1 VKKAVKYTFSE
12 DFGAAP
18 AAASETAA
26 EEARAA
32 ELEAVRAA
40 AYADGHKDGLLE
52 ATQGLDAENQQL
64 FSQIIT
70 QLGQLGEGWKMLEA
84 STFTE
89 AAKLAH
95 SIGSHLANRL
105 MEKHPL
111 GEVEAVI
118 QEALALC
125 IGEPRLVIRV
135 SDQTMEVLKEK
146 LDTLS
151 QQAAFPGKIIL
162 LGEQSLGPSDCLIEW
177 ADGGIERRVADIEDD
192 IHTLMRRYFDA
203 SEASTQGGQSDV

>member
-1 VKKAVKYTFSE
+1 MKKAVKYTFSE
-12 DFGAAP
+12 DFEAAP
-18 AAASETAA
+18 TAASETAA

-32 ELEAVRAA
+32 ELEALRAA
-40 AYADGHKDGLLE
+40 AYADGHKDGLSE
-52 ATQGLDAENQQL
+52 AAQGLDAENQQL
-64 FSQIIT
+64 LSQIIT
-70 QLGQLGEGWKMLEA
+70 QLGQLGEGWKTLEA

-95 SIGSHLANRL
+95 SIGSHLANGL
-105 MEKHPL
+105 MQKHPL
-111 GEVEAVI
+111 GEVEALI
-118 QEALALC
+118 REALALC

-135 SDQTMEVLKEK
+135 SDQAMEALKEK
-146 LDTLS
+146 IDILS

-162 LGEQSLGPSDCLIEW
+162 LGEEGLGPSDCLIEW
-177 ADGGIERRVADIEDD
+177 ADGGIERRVAGIEDD